1 MAVRAVPLCTANAR
15 LLAILKVTPLPENT
29 ITLSMEL
36 TEKVEHIRDLTALD
50 AAEELVRLPADDI
63 QFILSRLPAS
73 QAVAIASH
81 LGEVAA
87 PDSAASIAVL
97 SGMEASIG
105 ELMTPVTATLPQ
117 STTVAEATQ
126 QQDTHQL
133 ADLLRI

>member
-1 MAVRAVPLCTANAR
+1 MTQ
-15 LLAILKVTPLPENT
+15 
-29 ITLSMEL
+29 SMEL
-36 TEKVEHIRDLTALD
+36 TEKVERIRDLTALD

-97 SGMEASIG
+97 SGMDRNNRTPTNWPISYASDGCCLIVSC
-105 ELMTPVTATLPQ
+105 L
-117 STTVAEATQ
+117 
-126 QQDTHQL
+126 
-133 ADLLRI
+133 

>member
-1 MAVRAVPLCTANAR
+1 MTQ
-15 LLAILKVTPLPENT
+15 
-29 ITLSMEL
+29 SMEL

-105 ELMTPVTATLPQ
+105 ATTGHPSIKTTTGHPSIGRSPTHLM
-117 STTVAEATQ
+117 VA
-126 QQDTHQL
+126 L
-133 ADLLRI
+133 